1 MQTRISRC
9 SASSRDSCELKAAAA
24 PCRVSWTATEGIVED
39 GVGADEV
46 PAGVVDMESNP
57 WISEVTQRIDR

>member
-1 MQTRISRC
+1 
-9 SASSRDSCELKAAAA
+9 
-24 PCRVSWTATEGIVED
+24 VED